1 MDNGEDGYLKL
12 NAIRIVGEGNFIKQG
27 NAGRLVIWRLRLIT
41 VLGILMLGLLV
52 ILMNVK
58 MEMGMDMG
66 MGKGMSTILSGNP
79 CDDSLVSLRG
89 ARMEASL
96 GL

>member
-1 MDNGEDGYLKL
+1 MDNGENGYLKL
-12 NAIRIVGEGNFIKQG
+12 NAINLVEEGNFIKLG
-27 NAGRLVIWRLRLIT
+27 NAGRPVIWRLRLIT

-58 MEMGMDMG
+58 MEMDMG

-79 CDDSLVSLRG
+79 CDDSLVALRG